1 MHDSWLRG
9 RKEGFLG
16 MKDDAL
22 VEFDGLWQ
30 EVLGILMN
38 GEYSVHQDPVKARK
52 QDHLRMNLEN
62 HKSLDR

>member
-1 MHDSWLRG
+1 
-9 RKEGFLG
+9 
-16 MKDDAL
+16 MKDDVL

-38 GEYSVHQDPVKARK
+38 GDYSVHQDPVKARK

-62 HKSLDR
+62 HKGLDR